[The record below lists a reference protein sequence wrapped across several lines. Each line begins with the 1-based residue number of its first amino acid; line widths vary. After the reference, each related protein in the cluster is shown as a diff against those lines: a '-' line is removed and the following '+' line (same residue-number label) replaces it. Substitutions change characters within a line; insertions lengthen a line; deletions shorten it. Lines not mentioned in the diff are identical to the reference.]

1 MNNSDLAAKEH
12 WRKVY
17 GGPRSTGAGEWV
29 PVSHEDLALEHML
42 MKVIDG
48 NRPTSV
54 LEIGCGDS
62 TWLPYLS
69 KRLGLEV
76 SGMDYSEE
84 GCVLARRRLAASG
97 VRAPVYCADL
107 FVADPADVGMY
118 DLVYSLGVV
127 EHFSNLEDV
136 LSHMLRFVRPG
147 GVLLAEVPNLRS
159 VHGLLMWLYQPLI
172 LAKHVPLSKKRMQNA
187 FLKLSMRDIDSGYLG
202 LFSLGIVSWGHS
214 PRFQALDAPLL
225 PVMKKARVILRVL
238 LGRIRFYRGLSL
250 FSPFLYVAGRKG

>member
-17 GGPRSTGAGEWV
+17 EGPRSTGAGEWV

-42 MKVIDG
+42 MKVIEG
-48 NRPTSV
+48 NRPASI

-62 TWLPYLS
+62 VWLPYLS
-69 KRLGLEV
+69 KRLGLELA
-76 SGMDYSEE
+76 GMDYSEE
-84 GCVLARRRLAASG
+84 GCALARRRLAAAG
-97 VRAPVYCADL
+97 VHAPVYCADL

-118 DLVYSLGVV
+118 DFVYSLGVV

-136 LSHMLRFVRPG
+136 LSHMLKFVRPG
-147 GVLLAEVPNLRS
+147 GILLAEVPNLRS
-159 VHGLLMWLYQPLI
+159 VHGLLMWMYQPLI
-172 LAKHVPLSKKRMQNA
+172 LAKHVSLSKKRLENA
-187 FLKLSMRDIDSGYLG
+187 FLKLSMHDIDSGCLG

-214 PRFQALDAPLL
+214 PRFQVLDALLL
-225 PVMKKARVILRVL
+225 PVMKKARVALRVL

-250 FSPFLYVAGRKG
+250 LSPFLYVTGRKG